1 MIKTLRTAIF
11 LLLAAPLLT
20 QCVPS
25 QDTNSLDLRLR
36 NLDNQV
42 FQLGKSVNQMGG
54 GTGAGNPLQQ
64 ITAKQAEMS
73 DQIDRLN
80 SDVLK
85 IKGTLD
91 EKGHQS
97 RTSQSDSDMLKSTL
111 QKKVD
116 ELSQQVAA
124 LSDQVNQNT
133 SALKTGQPL
142 AVTAGTSVKKL
153 EKAAEPTPVEKN
165 EGATSDSKDK
175 EKETAVAQGKSKG
188 EEGKPKAEGSK
199 AHDDT
204 EAAAPGDPGKAIY
217 DQGLE
222 LFRASKFNEAYRT
235 FSDYISKYPKGKMAP
250 NARFWLG
257 DCYYNQ
263 QEYELAILEYQKV
276 IADYPSDGKAP
287 AALLKQGLAFEKLKD
302 NETAKIVYN
311 KLMKEYPKSDQ
322 VETAKK
328 RIESFK

>member
-1 MIKTLRTAIF
+1 MKKIVRAASF
-11 LLLAAPLLT
+11 LVLASPLLS

-25 QDTNSLDLRLR
+25 QDVNSLDLRIR

-42 FQLGKSVNQMGG
+42 FQLGKTVNQMGG
-54 GTGAGNPLQQ
+54 GSGQDNPLEQ
-64 ITAKQAEMS
+64 IKTKQFEMA
-73 DQIDRLN
+73 DNIDRLN
-80 SDVLK
+80 SEILK

-91 EKGHQS
+91 ERSHQS
-97 RTSQSDSDMLKSTL
+97 RSSQSDNDMLKSTL

-116 ELSQQVAA
+116 ELSEQFAV
-124 LSDQVNQNT
+124 LTDQVNQNT
-133 SALKTGQPL
+133 SALKTGQPI
-142 AVTAGTSVKKL
+142 ASSPTTSVKAL
-153 EKAAEPTPVEKN
+153 DSAAEKPAVEKVAKVDKA
-165 EGATSDSKDK
+165 EKVEKTEASATDTK
-175 EKETAVAQGKSKG
+175 EKV
-188 EEGKPKAEGSK
+188 GSK
-199 AHDDT
+199 KVEEDS

-222 LFRASKFNEAYRT
+222 LFRASKFNEAYKT

-250 NARFWLG
+250 NSRFWLG